1 MNEIIKIDY
10 SSDRPT
16 VSARELHEF
25 LEVETPFRIWFPRM
39 AEYGFTDGSDY
50 TPYIFVHPQNHQETT
65 DYQLT
70 IDMAKEICMLQR
82 NERGKQAR
90 QYFIQL
96 EKDWNSPEK
105 VMARALQIA
114 DRKIKCLQ
122 TENAVQKQLIL
133 ELKPKAD
140 YTDCILKNKGLV
152 SINQIAK
159 DYGMSARSM
168 NNLLHDIGI
177 QYKQGNQWLLYSK
190 YQRFG
195 YTHSETYDFRH
206 SDGRR
211 DIAMTTKWTQKGRL
225 FLYQRLKTHGVLPMI
240 EKAG

>member
-1 MNEIIKIDY
+1 MLSQNSNGEYVYKMDTGRVQNGYDMDTQVRLGKVRLGKDRLDNKKEETRAKKSVCCKGIKVVFDDFGGVQKCTGY
-10 SSDRPT
+10 KRQSGQT
-16 VSARELHEF
+16 VYKD
-25 LEVETPFRIWFPRM
+25 WFPGM
-39 AEYGFTDGSDY
+39 CEYGFTEGQDYITLVGQKCPTNNPKNPWTTVSDA
-50 TPYIFVHPQNHQETT
+50 
-65 DYQLT
+65 QLT

-140 YTDCILKNKGLV
+140 YTDCILKKT
-152 SINQIAK
+152 K
-159 DYGMSARSM
+159 DWY
-168 NNLLHDIGI
+168 LLI
-177 QYKQGNQWLLYSK
+177 KL
-190 YQRFG
+190 
-195 YTHSETYDFRH
+195 
-206 SDGRR
+206 
-211 DIAMTTKWTQKGRL
+211 QKI
-225 FLYQRLKTHGVLPMI
+225 M
-240 EKAG
+240 A